1 MTEHGYSFVA
11 RHPQLL
17 AALYI
22 FGDKA
27 SDPLEAKILGALA
40 VRPLTTSELSAALS
54 RNIPRDRIQPLLQQM
69 ESQRRITI
77 VQQKN
82 PKGRPSTII
91 SLYEG
96 KGVNERN
103 EFDELN
109 EQKGVLL

>member
-1 MTEHGYSFVA
+1 
-11 RHPQLL
+11 
-17 AALYI
+17 
-22 FGDKA
+22 
-27 SDPLEAKILGALA
+27 
-40 VRPLTTSELSAALS
+40 
-54 RNIPRDRIQPLLQQM
+54 M

-91 SLYEG
+91 SLYER
-96 KGVNERN
+96 KEENERN

>member
-1 MTEHGYSFVA
+1 
-11 RHPQLL
+11 
-17 AALYI
+17 
-22 FGDKA
+22 KA
-27 SDPLEAKILGALA
+27 SDPLEAKILSALT

-91 SLYEG
+91 SLYE
-96 KGVNERN
+96 KKEENERN

-109 EQKGVLL
+109 EQKDVLL